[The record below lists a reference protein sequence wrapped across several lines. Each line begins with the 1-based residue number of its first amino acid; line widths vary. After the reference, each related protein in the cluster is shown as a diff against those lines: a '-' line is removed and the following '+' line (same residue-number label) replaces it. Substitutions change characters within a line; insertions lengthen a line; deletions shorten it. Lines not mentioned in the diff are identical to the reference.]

1 MAGSLEEQLLACLAD
16 GEETTLLLQQMVGPP
31 GLEESELLKLLW
43 GLEKTGLVSV
53 SKWENPNPIED
64 PDERGI
70 PELTLGRE
78 EVLWW
83 KLTENG
89 RNEQEKY
96 PTN

>member
-1 MAGSLEEQLLACLAD
+1 MAGYLEEQLLACLAD

-31 GLEESELLKLLW
+31 QLEESELLKLLW

-53 SKWENPNPIED
+53 SRWKNHNPISD
-64 PDERGI
+64 PDEKGI

-83 KLTENG
+83 KLTASG

-96 PTN
+96 TPN